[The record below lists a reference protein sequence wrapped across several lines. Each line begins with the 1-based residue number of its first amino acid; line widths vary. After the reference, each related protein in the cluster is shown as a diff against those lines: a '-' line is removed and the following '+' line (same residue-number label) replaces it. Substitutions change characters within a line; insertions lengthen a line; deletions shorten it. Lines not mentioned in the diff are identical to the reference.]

1 MSSFDRRYEKIRLE
15 DIQCL
20 EATDHVA
27 RSGERP
33 SYWRVNVF
41 CSLIL

>member
-15 DIQCL
+15 DTQCL
-20 EATDHVA
+20 EATDYVV
-27 RSGERP
+27 RSAEGP
-33 SYWRVNVF
+33 GYWRVNGF